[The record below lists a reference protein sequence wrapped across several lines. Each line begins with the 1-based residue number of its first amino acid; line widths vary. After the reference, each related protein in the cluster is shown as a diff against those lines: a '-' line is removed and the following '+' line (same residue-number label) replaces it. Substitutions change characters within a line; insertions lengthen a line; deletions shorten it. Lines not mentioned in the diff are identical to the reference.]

1 MSGGTVK
8 GERTVIKRIGLMTIG
23 ALMLLVVACG
33 GSQGGDDKKN
43 AKPVDSSVT
52 EVRNAFKN
60 LAKVKAVRAE
70 ITAQQIGA
78 NGQVANSVFKYDFVP
93 PDRYQLT
100 SATGTISRVV
110 NGDLYSFANN
120 VWMKLPE
127 YSGSDYEGFDHF
139 FNPKFMDELAN
150 EIGTTAS
157 VEKKAT
163 ETINGKTCQAY
174 VLTVVSTGNTTD
186 VCIAENYP
194 LRIVYHTGKL
204 DTTAVF
210 SDYNGNFV
218 IDRPAVQ

>member
-1 MSGGTVK
+1 M
-8 GERTVIKRIGLMTIG
+8 IKRIGLISLS
-23 ALMLLVVACG
+23 AIVLLLVACG
-33 GSQGGDDKKN
+33 GSNGGDDKKSN
-43 AKPVDSSVT
+43 GKPVDASVT

-60 LAKVKAVRAE
+60 LAKVKAVRAD

-100 SATGTISRVV
+100 SSTGTISRVV

-127 YSGSDYEGFDHF
+127 YSGTDYEGFDHF

-150 EIGTTAS
+150 EIGNSAT

-163 ETINGKTCQAY
+163 DTINGKTCQAY

-186 VCIAENYP
+186 ICLADNYP

-210 SDYNGNFV
+210 SDFNANIV
-218 IDRPAVQ
+218 IDRPPTS

>member
-1 MSGGTVK
+1 
-8 GERTVIKRIGLMTIG
+8 VIKRIGLISLG
-23 ALMLLVVACG
+23 AFVLLLAACV
-33 GSQGGDDKKN
+33 GSNGGDDKKSN
-43 AKPVDSSVT
+43 AKPVDASVT

-60 LAKVKAVRAE
+60 LAKVKAVRAD

-100 SATGTISRVV
+100 SSTGTISRVV

-139 FNPKFMDELAN
+139 FNPKFMDGLAE
-150 EIGTTAS
+150 EIGTSAS

-163 ETINGKTCQAY
+163 DTINGKSCQAY

-186 VCIAENYP
+186 ICIADNYP

-210 SDYNGNFV
+210 SDFNANIV
-218 IDRPAVQ
+218 IDRPPTS

>member
-1 MSGGTVK
+1 M
-8 GERTVIKRIGLMTIG
+8 
-23 ALMLLVVACG
+23 
-33 GSQGGDDKKN
+33 
-43 AKPVDSSVT
+43 T

-100 SATGTISRVV
+100 SSTGGISRVV

-120 VWMKLPE
+120 VWTKLPE
-127 YSGSDYEGFDHF
+127 YSGKDYEGFDHF
-139 FNPKFMDELAN
+139 FNPKFMDGLAE
-150 EIGTTAS
+150 EIGTTAT

-163 ETINGKTCQAY
+163 DTINGKTCQAY

-186 VCIAENYP
+186 VCIADNYP
-194 LRIVYHTGKL
+194 LRSC
-204 DTTAVF
+204 TTRASSTRRQCSATSTATSWWTSRRCS
-210 SDYNGNFV
+210 SDLSGV
-218 IDRPAVQ
+218 MQG

>member
-1 MSGGTVK
+1 MTGGTAK
-8 GERTVIKRIGLMTIG
+8 GETTVIKRIGLLTIG
-23 ALMLLVVACG
+23 ALMLLAVACG

-43 AKPVDSSVT
+43 VKPTDAAVT

-70 ITAQQIGA
+70 ISAQQIGA
-78 NGQVANSVFKYDFVP
+78 NGQIGLTVFKYDFVP

-100 SATGTISRVV
+100 SSTGGISRVI
-110 NGDLYSFANN
+110 NGDLYTFGNN

-127 YSGSDYEGFDHF
+127 YSGKDYEGFDHF
-139 FNPKFMDELAN
+139 FNPKFMDGLAE
-150 EIGTTAS
+150 EIGTTAT

-163 ETINGKTCQAY
+163 DTINGKTCQAY

-186 VCIAENYP
+186 VCIADNYP
-194 LRIVYHTGKL
+194 LRLVYHTGKL

-210 SDYNGNFV
+210 SDFNGNV
-218 IDRPAVQ
+218 VVDKPPVP